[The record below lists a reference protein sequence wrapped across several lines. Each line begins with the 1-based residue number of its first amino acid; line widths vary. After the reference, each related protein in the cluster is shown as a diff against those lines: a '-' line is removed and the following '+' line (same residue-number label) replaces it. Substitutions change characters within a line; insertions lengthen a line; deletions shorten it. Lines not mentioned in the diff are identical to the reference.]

1 MESLKTEPAK
11 PPVAAPAIAP
21 NPDRGPVS
29 INDLDGFNPADA
41 ESVAKVKR
49 LIARCGPLVKDGT
62 YYHIKEGAIEVI
74 PARFL
79 PKYGL
84 ASPVEV

>member
-1 MESLKTEPAK
+1 MEALKTEPAK

-29 INDLDGFNPADA
+29 INDLDGYSPADA

-49 LIARCGPLVKDGT
+49 LITRCGPLVKDGI
-62 YYHIKEGAIEVI
+62 YYQVKGDIIEAI
-74 PARFL
+74 PTRFL
-79 PKYGL
+79 PRYGV
-84 ASPVEV
+84 ASSVEV